1 MVFPALFFVLRRAF
15 QGEPMKG
22 LIQTLKSIAVGGVLF
37 LIPLTIAVVVA
48 VEVLGLLSAIA
59 EPMAEFLPTDTILG
73 FGLAQVIALALLLTV
88 CLVAGLIARS
98 AIGTSLV
105 HKIEK
110 GLLSAVPGYGIIKG
124 IADQALN
131 SQERAERFRPVLVPA
146 RGGVR
151 PAFEV
156 ERMPTGQVA
165 VLLPGAPNPWSG
177 CVVYLDPEQVQPL
190 DMKATD
196 LMHVLEGLG
205 IGSGKHASHTTT

>member
-1 MVFPALFFVLRRAF
+1 
-15 QGEPMKG
+15 MKG
-22 LIQTLKSIAVGGVLF
+22 LIDTFKSIAVGGVLF
-37 LIPLTIAVVVA
+37 LIPLTIAVVVVA
-48 VEVLGLLSAIA
+48 EVLGFLSAIA
-59 EPMAEFLPTDTILG
+59 EPMADFLPTDTILG
-73 FGLAQVIALALLLTV
+73 FGLAQIIALLILLVV

-98 AIGTSLV
+98 AIGKGLV

-124 IADQALN
+124 IADQALS

-156 ERMPTGQVA
+156 ERMPSGQVA

-177 CVVYLDPEQVQPL
+177 YVAFLDAEQVQSL

-196 LMHVLEGLG
+196 LMRTLEGLG
-205 IGSGKHASHTTT
+205 IGSGKYSSDTTT